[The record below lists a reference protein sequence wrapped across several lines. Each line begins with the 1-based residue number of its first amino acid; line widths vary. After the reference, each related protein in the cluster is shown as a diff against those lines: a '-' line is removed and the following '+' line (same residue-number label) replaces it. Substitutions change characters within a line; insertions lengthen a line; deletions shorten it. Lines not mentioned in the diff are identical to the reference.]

1 VSVDN
6 ALWRAI
12 GMFRVAALAYSV
24 ALAIY
29 GYHQYR
35 SAVLAAAVIALMGAW
50 TALTI
55 WAYRSPA
62 LRTWR
67 LVAADFVVTA
77 LCLLATGA
85 VVPTATRHAG
95 APTLTAAWV
104 AAPVIACAVKGGR
117 RWATA
122 AALALGGMD
131 VALRGVAT
139 QDALSGTAMLLLAGF
154 GVGYLSALAHSA
166 ELRMQQAVELDAATR
181 ERERLARGI
190 HDGVLQVLALVQ
202 RRGAELGGEGAELG
216 RLAGEQE
223 AALRSLVGMDV
234 APMTTGGLVDLRGL
248 LRPVDGARVHLV
260 TSADPV
266 VLPAGTAAE
275 VAAAVGSALDNVRA
289 HAGTGATAWVL
300 VEDEPDCV
308 TVTVRDDGRG
318 MAPGRVRGSRG
329 RPAGDRPIHLRP
341 HSRPGRRG
349 HDHHGAAARR
359 GAGDAGTAPPRPAV
373 APPASGESV
382 GCAS

>member
-1 VSVDN
+1 
-6 ALWRAI
+6 
-12 GMFRVAALAYSV
+12 
-24 ALAIY
+24 
-29 GYHQYR
+29 
-35 SAVLAAAVIALMGAW
+35 
-50 TALTI
+50 
-55 WAYRSPA
+55 
-62 LRTWR
+62 
-67 LVAADFVVTA
+67 
-77 LCLLATGA
+77 
-85 VVPTATRHAG
+85 
-95 APTLTAAWV
+95 
-104 AAPVIACAVKGGR
+104 
-117 RWATA
+117 
-122 AALALGGMD
+122 
-131 VALRGVAT
+131 
-139 QDALSGTAMLLLAGF
+139 
-154 GVGYLSALAHSA
+154 
-166 ELRMQQAVELDAATR
+166 MQQAVELDAATR